1 MGNPFYNWSTILEMK
16 NFFLIFILLFFTI
29 ESSFSQKGTRIGY
42 IDMNTILENIEEY
55 KIAQKLIDERI
66 KTWKKEIELKKLQLK
81 KYQEELNLEKV
92 LLTPELIE
100 DRNDEINDF
109 AKGIVSLQEKR
120 FGLNGDLVKQRLGLI
135 KPIQDQVLTAVRE
148 IAIERK
154 YDFIFDRSSEL
165 IMLYSVKNYDISD
178 LVLRKISIQQRNK
191 ERKKLIEERKLKQ
204 KKK

>member
-1 MGNPFYNWSTILEMK
+1 MK
-16 NFFLIFILLFFTI
+16 NYFLISILFFLTI
-29 ESSFSQKGTRIGY
+29 ESTFSQKSTRIGY
-42 IDMNTILENIEEY
+42 IDMKTILGNIDEY

-66 KTWKKEIELKKLQLK
+66 KIWQKEIELKKLQLK
-81 KYQEELNLEKV
+81 KYQDELNLEKV

-100 DRNDEINDF
+100 DRNDEISDF
-109 AKGIVSLQEKR
+109 AKSIVSLQERR
-120 FGLNGDLVKQRLGLI
+120 FGLNGDLVKQRLRLI

-148 IAIERK
+148 IAVERK

-191 ERKKLIEERKLKQ
+191 ERKKLIEERKIKQ

>member
-1 MGNPFYNWSTILEMK
+1 MK
-16 NFFLIFILLFFTI
+16 NYFLISILFFLTI
-29 ESSFSQKGTRIGY
+29 ESTFSQKSTRIGY
-42 IDMNTILENIEEY
+42 IDMKTILGNIDEY

-66 KTWKKEIELKKLQLK
+66 KIWQKEIELKKLQLK
-81 KYQEELNLEKV
+81 KYQDELNLEKV

-100 DRNDEINDF
+100 DRNDEISDF
-109 AKGIVSLQEKR
+109 AKSIVSLQERR
-120 FGLNGDLVKQRLGLI
+120 FGLNGDLVKQRLRLI

-148 IAIERK
+148 IAVERK

>member
-1 MGNPFYNWSTILEMK
+1 MK
-16 NFFLIFILLFFTI
+16 KFFLISILFFLTI
-29 ESSFSQKGTRIGY
+29 ESSFSQKSTRIGY
-42 IDMNTILENIEEY
+42 IDMKTILGNIDEY
-55 KIAQKLIDERI
+55 KIAEKLIDERI
-66 KTWKKEIELKKLQLK
+66 KSWQKEIELKKLQLK
-81 KYQEELNLEKV
+81 KYQDELNLEKV

-100 DRNDEINDF
+100 DRNDEISDF
-109 AKGIVSLQEKR
+109 AKSIVSLQERR
-120 FGLNGDLVKQRLGLI
+120 FGLNGDLVKQRLRLI

-148 IAIERK
+148 IAVERK

>member
-1 MGNPFYNWSTILEMK
+1 MK
-16 NFFLIFILLFFTI
+16 NFFLISILFFLTV
-29 ESSFSQKGTRIGY
+29 ESSFSQKSTRIGY
-42 IDMNTILENIEEY
+42 IDMKTILGNIDEY

-66 KTWKKEIELKKLQLK
+66 KSWQNEIELKKLQLK
-81 KYQEELNLEKV
+81 KHQDELNLEKV

-100 DRNDEINDF
+100 DRNDEISDF
-109 AKGIVSLQEKR
+109 AKSIVLLQERR
-120 FGLNGDLVKQRLGLI
+120 FGLNGDLVKQRLRLI

-148 IAIERK
+148 IAVERK

-204 KKK
+204 KKKEKS

>member
-1 MGNPFYNWSTILEMK
+1 MK
-16 NFFLIFILLFFTI
+16 NFFLISILFFLTI
-29 ESSFSQKGTRIGY
+29 ESSFSQKSTRIGY
-42 IDMNTILENIEEY
+42 IDMKTILGNIDEY

-66 KTWKKEIELKKLQLK
+66 KSWQNEIELKKLQLK
-81 KYQEELNLEKV
+81 KYQDELNLEKV

-100 DRNDEINDF
+100 DRNDEISDF
-109 AKGIVSLQEKR
+109 AKSIVSLQERR
-120 FGLNGDLVKQRLGLI
+120 FGLNGDLVKQRLRLI

-148 IAIERK
+148 IAVERK

>member
-1 MGNPFYNWSTILEMK
+1 MK
-16 NFFLIFILLFFTI
+16 NYFLISILFFLTI
-29 ESSFSQKGTRIGY
+29 ESTFSQKSTRIGY
-42 IDMNTILENIEEY
+42 IDMKTILGNIDEY

-66 KTWKKEIELKKLQLK
+66 KSWQKEIELKKLQLK
-81 KYQEELNLEKV
+81 KYQDELNLEKV

-100 DRNDEINDF
+100 DRNDEISDF
-109 AKGIVSLQEKR
+109 AKSIVSLQERR
-120 FGLNGDLVKQRLGLI
+120 FGLNGDLVKQRLRLI

-148 IAIERK
+148 IAVERK

-178 LVLRKISIQQRNK
+178 IVLRKISIQQRNK
-191 ERKKLIEERKLKQ
+191 ERKKLIEERKIKQ

>member
-1 MGNPFYNWSTILEMK
+1 MK
-16 NFFLIFILLFFTI
+16 KFFLISILFFLTI
-29 ESSFSQKGTRIGY
+29 ESSFSQKSTRIGY
-42 IDMNTILENIEEY
+42 IDMKTILGNIDEY

-66 KTWKKEIELKKLQLK
+66 KSWQNEIELKKLQLK
-81 KYQEELNLEKV
+81 KYQDELNLEKV
-92 LLTPELIE
+92 LLTPELID
-100 DRNDEINDF
+100 DRNDEISDF
-109 AKGIVSLQEKR
+109 AKSIVSLQERR
-120 FGLNGDLVKQRLGLI
+120 FGLNGDLVKQRLRLI
-135 KPIQDQVLTAVRE
+135 RPIQDQVLTAVRE
-148 IAIERK
+148 IAVERK

>member
-1 MGNPFYNWSTILEMK
+1 MK
-16 NFFLIFILLFFTI
+16 KFFLFFILFFFNN
-29 ESSFSQKGTRIGY
+29 ESSFYHKSTRIGY
-42 IDMNTILENIEEY
+42 IYIKTILGNIDEY
-55 KIAQKLIDERI
+55 KIAEKLIDERI
-66 KTWKKEIELKKLQLK
+66 KSWQKEIELKKLQLK
-81 KYQEELNLEKV
+81 KYQDELNLEKV

-100 DRNDEINDF
+100 DRNDEISDF
-109 AKGIVSLQEKR
+109 AKSIVSVQERR
-120 FGLNGDLVKQRLGLI
+120 FGLNGDLVKQRLRLI

-148 IAIERK
+148 IAVERK

>member
-1 MGNPFYNWSTILEMK
+1 MK
-16 NFFLIFILLFFTI
+16 NFFLISILFFLTI
-29 ESSFSQKGTRIGY
+29 ESSFSQKSTRIGY
-42 IDMNTILENIEEY
+42 IDMKTILGNIDEY

-66 KTWKKEIELKKLQLK
+66 KSWQNEIELKKLQLK
-81 KYQEELNLEKV
+81 KYQDELNLEKV

-100 DRNDEINDF
+100 DRNDEISDF
-109 AKGIVSLQEKR
+109 AKSIVSLQERR
-120 FGLNGDLVKQRLGLI
+120 FGLNGDLVKQRLRLI

-148 IAIERK
+148 IAVERK

-204 KKK
+204 KKKIKS

>member
-1 MGNPFYNWSTILEMK
+1 MK
-16 NFFLIFILLFFTI
+16 NFFLISILLFLTI
-29 ESSFSQKGTRIGY
+29 ENTFSQKSTRIGY
-42 IDMNTILENIEEY
+42 IDMKTILGNIDEY

-66 KTWKKEIELKKLQLK
+66 KSWQNEIELKKLQLK
-81 KYQEELNLEKV
+81 KYQDELNLEKV

-100 DRNDEINDF
+100 DRNDEISDF
-109 AKGIVSLQEKR
+109 AKSIVSLQERR
-120 FGLNGDLVKQRLGLI
+120 FGLNGDLVKQRLRLI

-148 IAIERK
+148 IAVERK

>member
-1 MGNPFYNWSTILEMK
+1 MK
-16 NFFLIFILLFFTI
+16 NFFLISILFFLAI
-29 ESSFSQKGTRIGY
+29 ESSFSQKSTRIGY
-42 IDMNTILENIEEY
+42 IDMKTILGNIDEY
-55 KIAQKLIDERI
+55 KIAEKLIDERI
-66 KTWKKEIELKKLQLK
+66 KSWQNEIELKKLQLK
-81 KYQEELNLEKV
+81 KYQDELNLEKV
-92 LLTPELIE
+92 LLTTELIE
-100 DRNDEINDF
+100 DRNDEISDF
-109 AKGIVSLQEKR
+109 AKSIVSLQERR
-120 FGLNGDLVKQRLGLI
+120 FGLNGDLVKQRLRLI

-148 IAIERK
+148 IAVERK

>member
-1 MGNPFYNWSTILEMK
+1 MK
-16 NFFLIFILLFFTI
+16 NFFLISILFFLTI
-29 ESSFSQKGTRIGY
+29 ESSFSQKSTRIGY
-42 IDMNTILENIEEY
+42 IDMKTILGNIDEY

-66 KTWKKEIELKKLQLK
+66 KSWQNEIELKKLELK
-81 KYQEELNLEKV
+81 KYQDELNLEKV

-100 DRNDEINDF
+100 DRNDEISDF
-109 AKGIVSLQEKR
+109 AKSIVLLQERR
-120 FGLNGDLVKQRLGLI
+120 FGLNGDLVKQRLRLI

-148 IAIERK
+148 IAVERK

>member
-1 MGNPFYNWSTILEMK
+1 MK
-16 NFFLIFILLFFTI
+16 KFFLISILFFLTI
-29 ESSFSQKGTRIGY
+29 ESTLSQKSTRIGY
-42 IDMNTILENIEEY
+42 IDMKTILGNIDEY

-66 KTWKKEIELKKLQLK
+66 KSWQKEIELKKLQLK
-81 KYQEELNLEKV
+81 KYQDELNLEKV

-100 DRNDEINDF
+100 DRNDEISDF
-109 AKGIVSLQEKR
+109 AKSIVSLQERR
-120 FGLNGDLVKQRLGLI
+120 FGLNGDLVKQRLRLI

-148 IAIERK
+148 IAVERK

>member
-1 MGNPFYNWSTILEMK
+1 MK
-16 NFFLIFILLFFTI
+16 KFFLISILFFLTT
-29 ESSFSQKGTRIGY
+29 ESTFSQKSTRIGY
-42 IDMNTILENIEEY
+42 IDMKTILGNIDEY

-66 KTWKKEIELKKLQLK
+66 KSWQNEIELKKLQLK
-81 KYQEELNLEKV
+81 KYQDELNLEKV
-92 LLTPELIE
+92 LLTTELIE
-100 DRNDEINDF
+100 DRNDEISDF
-109 AKGIVSLQEKR
+109 AKSIVSLQERR
-120 FGLNGDLVKQRLGLI
+120 FGLNGDLVKQRLRLI

-148 IAIERK
+148 IAVERK

>member
-1 MGNPFYNWSTILEMK
+1 MK
-16 NFFLIFILLFFTI
+16 NFFLISILFFLTI
-29 ESSFSQKGTRIGY
+29 ESTFSQKSTRIGY
-42 IDMNTILENIEEY
+42 IDMKTILGNIDEY

-66 KTWKKEIELKKLQLK
+66 KSWQKEIELKKLQLK
-81 KYQEELNLEKV
+81 KYQDELNLEKV

-100 DRNDEINDF
+100 DRNDEISDF
-109 AKGIVSLQEKR
+109 AKSIVSLQERR
-120 FGLNGDLVKQRLGLI
+120 FGLNGDLVKQRLRLI

-148 IAIERK
+148 IAVERK

-191 ERKKLIEERKLKQ
+191 ERKKLIEERKIKQ

>member
-1 MGNPFYNWSTILEMK
+1 MK
-16 NFFLIFILLFFTI
+16 NFFLISILFFLAI
-29 ESSFSQKGTRIGY
+29 ESSFSQKSTRIGY
-42 IDMNTILENIEEY
+42 IDMKTILGNIDEY

-66 KTWKKEIELKKLQLK
+66 KSWQKEIELKKLQLK
-81 KYQEELNLEKV
+81 KYQDELNLEKV
-92 LLTPELIE
+92 LLTTELIE
-100 DRNDEINDF
+100 DRNDEISDF
-109 AKGIVSLQEKR
+109 AKSIVSLQERR
-120 FGLNGDLVKQRLGLI
+120 FGLNGDLVKQRLRLI

-148 IAIERK
+148 IAVERK

>member
-1 MGNPFYNWSTILEMK
+1 MK
-16 NFFLIFILLFFTI
+16 NFFLISILFFLTI
-29 ESSFSQKGTRIGY
+29 ESSFSQKSTRIGY
-42 IDMNTILENIEEY
+42 IDMKTILGNIDEY

-66 KTWKKEIELKKLQLK
+66 KNWQNEIELKKMQLK
-81 KYQEELNLEKV
+81 KYQDELNLEKV

-100 DRNDEINDF
+100 DRNDEISDF
-109 AKGIVSLQEKR
+109 AKSIVSLQERR
-120 FGLNGDLVKQRLGLI
+120 FGLNGDLVKQRLRLI

-148 IAIERK
+148 IAVERK

>member
-1 MGNPFYNWSTILEMK
+1 MK
-16 NFFLIFILLFFTI
+16 KFFLISILFFLTI
-29 ESSFSQKGTRIGY
+29 ESTFSQKSTRIGY
-42 IDMNTILENIEEY
+42 IDMKTILGNIDEY

-66 KTWKKEIELKKLQLK
+66 KSWQKEIELKKLQLK
-81 KYQEELNLEKV
+81 KYQDELNLEKV

-100 DRNDEINDF
+100 DRNDEISDF
-109 AKGIVSLQEKR
+109 AKSIVSLQERR
-120 FGLNGDLVKQRLGLI
+120 FGLNGDLVKQRLRLI

-148 IAIERK
+148 IAVERK

>member
-1 MGNPFYNWSTILEMK
+1 MK
-16 NFFLIFILLFFTI
+16 KFFLISILFFLTI
-29 ESSFSQKGTRIGY
+29 ESSFSQKSTRIGY
-42 IDMNTILENIEEY
+42 IDMKTILGNIDEY
-55 KIAQKLIDERI
+55 KIAEKLIDERI
-66 KTWKKEIELKKLQLK
+66 KSWQKEIELKKLQLK
-81 KYQEELNLEKV
+81 KYQDELNLEKV
-92 LLTPELIE
+92 LLTPELID
-100 DRNDEINDF
+100 DRNDEISDF
-109 AKGIVSLQEKR
+109 AKSIVSLQERR
-120 FGLNGDLVKQRLGLI
+120 FGLNGDLVKQRLRLI

-148 IAIERK
+148 IAVERK

>member
-1 MGNPFYNWSTILEMK
+1 MK
-16 NFFLIFILLFFTI
+16 KFFLISILFFLTT
-29 ESSFSQKGTRIGY
+29 ESTFSQKSTRIGY
-42 IDMNTILENIEEY
+42 IDMKTILGNIDEY
-55 KIAQKLIDERI
+55 KIAEKLIDERI
-66 KTWKKEIELKKLQLK
+66 KSWQKEIELKKLQLK
-81 KYQEELNLEKV
+81 KYQDELNLEKV

-100 DRNDEINDF
+100 DRNDEISDF
-109 AKGIVSLQEKR
+109 AKSIVSLQERR
-120 FGLNGDLVKQRLGLI
+120 FGLNGDLVKQRLRLI

-148 IAIERK
+148 IAVERK

>member
-1 MGNPFYNWSTILEMK
+1 MK
-16 NFFLIFILLFFTI
+16 NFFLISILFFLTI
-29 ESSFSQKGTRIGY
+29 ESSFSQKSTRIGY
-42 IDMNTILENIEEY
+42 IDMKTILGNIDEY

-66 KTWKKEIELKKLQLK
+66 KSWQNEIELKKLQLK
-81 KYQEELNLEKV
+81 KYQDELNLEKV
-92 LLTPELIE
+92 LLTTELIE
-100 DRNDEINDF
+100 DRNDEIRDF
-109 AKGIVSLQEKR
+109 AKSIVSLQERR
-120 FGLNGDLVKQRLGLI
+120 FGLNGDLVKQRLRLI

-148 IAIERK
+148 IAVERK

>member
-1 MGNPFYNWSTILEMK
+1 MK
-16 NFFLIFILLFFTI
+16 KFFLISILFFLTT
-29 ESSFSQKGTRIGY
+29 ESTFSQKSTRIGY
-42 IDMNTILENIEEY
+42 IDMKTILGNIDEY

-66 KTWKKEIELKKLQLK
+66 KSWQKEIELKKLQLK
-81 KYQEELNLEKV
+81 KYQDELNLEKV
-92 LLTPELIE
+92 LLTTELIE
-100 DRNDEINDF
+100 DRNDEISDF
-109 AKGIVSLQEKR
+109 AKSIVSLQERR
-120 FGLNGDLVKQRLGLI
+120 FGLNGDLVKQRLRLI

-148 IAIERK
+148 IAVERK

>member
-1 MGNPFYNWSTILEMK
+1 MK
-16 NFFLIFILLFFTI
+16 NFFLISILFFLTI
-29 ESSFSQKGTRIGY
+29 ESSFSQKSTRIGY
-42 IDMNTILENIEEY
+42 IDMKTILGNIDEY

-66 KTWKKEIELKKLQLK
+66 ISWQNEIELKKLQLK
-81 KYQEELNLEKV
+81 KYQDELNLEKV

-100 DRNDEINDF
+100 DRNDEISDF
-109 AKGIVSLQEKR
+109 AKSIVSLQERR
-120 FGLNGDLVKQRLGLI
+120 FGLNGDLVKQRLRLI

-148 IAIERK
+148 IAVERK

>member
-1 MGNPFYNWSTILEMK
+1 MK
-16 NFFLIFILLFFTI
+16 NFFLISILFFLTI
-29 ESSFSQKGTRIGY
+29 ESSFSQKSTRIGY
-42 IDMNTILENIEEY
+42 IDMKTILGNIDEY
-55 KIAQKLIDERI
+55 KIAEKLIDERI
-66 KTWKKEIELKKLQLK
+66 KSWQKEIELKKLQLK
-81 KYQEELNLEKV
+81 KYQDELNLEKV

-100 DRNDEINDF
+100 DRNDEISDF
-109 AKGIVSLQEKR
+109 AKSIVSLQERR
-120 FGLNGDLVKQRLGLI
+120 FGLNGDLVKQRLRLI

-148 IAIERK
+148 IAVERK

>member
-1 MGNPFYNWSTILEMK
+1 MKKIFLISIL
-16 NFFLIFILLFFTI
+16 FFLTI
-29 ESSFSQKGTRIGY
+29 ESSFSQKSTRIGY
-42 IDMNTILENIEEY
+42 IDMKTILGNIDEY

-66 KTWKKEIELKKLQLK
+66 KSWQNEIELKKLQLK
-81 KYQEELNLEKV
+81 KYQDELNLEKV
-92 LLTPELIE
+92 LLTTELIE
-100 DRNDEINDF
+100 DRNDEISDF
-109 AKGIVSLQEKR
+109 AKSIVSLQERR
-120 FGLNGDLVKQRLGLI
+120 FGLNGDLVKQRLRLI

-148 IAIERK
+148 IAVERK

>member
-1 MGNPFYNWSTILEMK
+1 MK
-16 NFFLIFILLFFTI
+16 NFFLISILFFLAI
-29 ESSFSQKGTRIGY
+29 ESSFSQKSTRIGY
-42 IDMNTILENIEEY
+42 IDMKTILGNIDEY
-55 KIAQKLIDERI
+55 KIAEKLIDERI
-66 KTWKKEIELKKLQLK
+66 KSWQKEIELKKLQLK
-81 KYQEELNLEKV
+81 KYQDELNLEKV

-100 DRNDEINDF
+100 DRNDEISDF
-109 AKGIVSLQEKR
+109 AKSIVSLQERR
-120 FGLNGDLVKQRLGLI
+120 FGLNGDLVKQRLRLI

-148 IAIERK
+148 IAVERK

>member
-1 MGNPFYNWSTILEMK
+1 MK
-16 NFFLIFILLFFTI
+16 NFFLISILFFLTI
-29 ESSFSQKGTRIGY
+29 ESSFSQKSTRIGY
-42 IDMNTILENIEEY
+42 IDMKTILGNIDEY

-66 KTWKKEIELKKLQLK
+66 KSWQNEIELKKLQLK
-81 KYQEELNLEKV
+81 KYQDELNLEKV

-100 DRNDEINDF
+100 DRNDEISDF
-109 AKGIVSLQEKR
+109 AKSIVSLQERR
-120 FGLNGDLVKQRLGLI
+120 FGLNGDLVKQRLRLI

-148 IAIERK
+148 IAVERK

-165 IMLYSVKNYDISD
+165 IMLYSAKNYDISD

>member
-1 MGNPFYNWSTILEMK
+1 MK
-16 NFFLIFILLFFTI
+16 NFFLISILFFLTI
-29 ESSFSQKGTRIGY
+29 ESSFSQKSTRIGY
-42 IDMNTILENIEEY
+42 IDMKTILGNIDEY

-66 KTWKKEIELKKLQLK
+66 KSWQKEIELKKLQLK
-81 KYQEELNLEKV
+81 KYQDELNLEKV

-100 DRNDEINDF
+100 DRNDEISDF
-109 AKGIVSLQEKR
+109 AKSIVSLQERR
-120 FGLNGDLVKQRLGLI
+120 FGLNGDLVKQRLRLI

-148 IAIERK
+148 IAVERK

>member
-1 MGNPFYNWSTILEMK
+1 MK
-16 NFFLIFILLFFTI
+16 NYFLISILFFLTI
-29 ESSFSQKGTRIGY
+29 ESTFSQKSTRIGY
-42 IDMNTILENIEEY
+42 IDMKTILGNIDEY

-66 KTWKKEIELKKLQLK
+66 KSWQKEIELKKLQLK
-81 KYQEELNLEKV
+81 KYQDELNLEKV

-100 DRNDEINDF
+100 DRNDEISDF
-109 AKGIVSLQEKR
+109 AKSIVSLQERR
-120 FGLNGDLVKQRLGLI
+120 FGLNGDLVKQRLRLI

-148 IAIERK
+148 IAVERK

-191 ERKKLIEERKLKQ
+191 ERKKLIEERKIKQ

>member
-1 MGNPFYNWSTILEMK
+1 MK
-16 NFFLIFILLFFTI
+16 KFFLISILFFLTT
-29 ESSFSQKGTRIGY
+29 ESTFSQKSTRIGY
-42 IDMNTILENIEEY
+42 IDMKTILGNIDEY

-66 KTWKKEIELKKLQLK
+66 KSWQNEIELKKLQLK
-81 KYQEELNLEKV
+81 KYQDELNLEKV

-100 DRNDEINDF
+100 DRNDEISDF
-109 AKGIVSLQEKR
+109 AKSIVSLQERR
-120 FGLNGDLVKQRLGLI
+120 FGLNGDLVKQRLRLI

-148 IAIERK
+148 IAVERK

>member
-1 MGNPFYNWSTILEMK
+1 MK
-16 NFFLIFILLFFTI
+16 NFFLISILFFLAI
-29 ESSFSQKGTRIGY
+29 ESSFSQKSTRIGY
-42 IDMNTILENIEEY
+42 IDMKTILGNIDEY

-66 KTWKKEIELKKLQLK
+66 KSWQKEIELKKLQLK
-81 KYQEELNLEKV
+81 KYQDELNLEKV

-100 DRNDEINDF
+100 DRNDEISDF
-109 AKGIVSLQEKR
+109 AKSIVSLQERR
-120 FGLNGDLVKQRLGLI
+120 FGLNGDLVKQRLRLI

-148 IAIERK
+148 IAVERK

>member
-1 MGNPFYNWSTILEMK
+1 MK
-16 NFFLIFILLFFTI
+16 KFFLISILFFLTI
-29 ESSFSQKGTRIGY
+29 ESSFSQKSTRIGY
-42 IDMNTILENIEEY
+42 IDMKTILGNIDEY

-66 KTWKKEIELKKLQLK
+66 ISWQNEIELKKLQLK
-81 KYQEELNLEKV
+81 KYQDELNLEKV

-100 DRNDEINDF
+100 DRNDEISDF
-109 AKGIVSLQEKR
+109 AKSIVLLQERR
-120 FGLNGDLVKQRLGLI
+120 FGLNGDLVKQRLRLI

-148 IAIERK
+148 IAVERK

>member
-1 MGNPFYNWSTILEMK
+1 MK
-16 NFFLIFILLFFTI
+16 KFFLISILFFLTI
-29 ESSFSQKGTRIGY
+29 ESSFSQKSTRIGY
-42 IDMNTILENIEEY
+42 IDMKTILGNIDEY

-66 KTWKKEIELKKLQLK
+66 KSWQNEIELKQLQLK
-81 KYQEELNLEKV
+81 KYQDELNLEKV
-92 LLTPELIE
+92 LLTTELIE
-100 DRNDEINDF
+100 DRNDEISDF
-109 AKGIVSLQEKR
+109 AKSIVSLQERR
-120 FGLNGDLVKQRLGLI
+120 FGLNGDLVKQRLRLI

-148 IAIERK
+148 IAVERK